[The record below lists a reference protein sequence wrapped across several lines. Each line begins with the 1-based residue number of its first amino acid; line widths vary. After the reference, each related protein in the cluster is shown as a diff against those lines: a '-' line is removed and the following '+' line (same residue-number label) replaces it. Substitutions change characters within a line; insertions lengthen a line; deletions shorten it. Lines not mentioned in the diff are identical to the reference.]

1 MYKRAGHIL
10 LSLKYLFSVKYV
22 EFILCT
28 RNEVMSMGTNSYDFE
43 LDKIKELIK
52 NRDARRVGLQLP
64 EGLKTVAID
73 IASEI
78 TKDTGAEVIISGSS
92 CYGACDVDEKLE
104 RIVDLLFHFGHSDT
118 FSFKKRKPVLKEKV
132 KRKVFFIELRSNVGI
147 KSVLEKAI
155 EELKGDCVG
164 LVATVQ
170 HVHALEEAKILLAH
184 AGKRTVI
191 GKSKNLKYDGQVL
204 GCDFSSVTVPCD
216 EILFLGSGSFHPIG
230 LALYEGKRVIA
241 ADPFTMQIN
250 IHEPDEQRKKR
261 YIAIGRALDAK
272 SVGILIGQKCG
283 QIKLNEATA
292 LRRKAVHK
300 GLDAYLIAMEEIT
313 EANLL
318 GFKVDAFVNTACP
331 RLAEDF
337 VQFKKPVISATEFE
351 VVLGERDWKD
361 LWQ

>member
-1 MYKRAGHIL
+1 
-10 LSLKYLFSVKYV
+10 
-22 EFILCT
+22 
-28 RNEVMSMGTNSYDFE
+28 MSMGTNSYDFE

-64 EGLKTVAID
+64 EGLKIVAID

-78 TKDTGAEVIISGSS
+78 TKDTGAEVILSGSS
-92 CYGACDVDEKLE
+92 CFGACDVDEKLE

-118 FSFKKRKPVLKEKV
+118 FSFKKRK
-132 KRKVFFIELRSNVGI
+132 VFFIELRSNVGI

-155 EELKGDCVG
+155 AELKGDCVG

-170 HVHALEEAKILLAH
+170 HVHALKEAKILLAH
-184 AGKRTVI
+184 AGKRAVI

-204 GCDFSSVTVPCD
+204 GCDFSSATVPCD

-241 ADPFTMQIN
+241 ADPFSMQIN
-250 IHEPDEQRKKR
+250 IHEPEEQRKKR

-272 SVGILIGQKCG
+272 SVGILIGLKCG
-283 QIKLNEATA
+283 QFNLNEATA
-292 LRRKAVHK
+292 ARLKAVHK
-300 GLDAYLIAMEEIT
+300 GLDAYLIAMEDIT

-331 RLAEDF
+331 RLSEDF
-337 VQFKKPVISATEFE
+337 VHFKKPVISATEFE
-351 VVLGERDWKD
+351 VVLGERDWED

>member
-1 MYKRAGHIL
+1 
-10 LSLKYLFSVKYV
+10 
-22 EFILCT
+22 
-28 RNEVMSMGTNSYDFE
+28 MSMGTNSYDFE
-43 LDKIKELIK
+43 LEKIKELIK

-64 EGLKTVAID
+64 EGLKTVAIE

-78 TKDTGAEVIISGSS
+78 TKDTGVEVIISGSS

-104 RIVDLLFHFGHSDT
+104 RIVDLLFHFGHTKMGD
-118 FSFKKRKPVLKEKV
+118 RKC
-132 KRKVFFIELRSNVGI
+132 FFIELRSNVGI

-155 EELKGDCVG
+155 AELKGDCVG

-170 HVHALEEAKILLAH
+170 HVHELKEAKILLAR
-184 AGKRTVI
+184 AGTRAVI
-191 GKSKNLKYDGQVL
+191 GKSKDLKYDGQVL
-204 GCDFSSVTVPCD
+204 GCDFSSAMVPCD

-230 LALYEGKRVIA
+230 LALYVGKRVIA
-241 ADPFTMQIN
+241 ADPFSMQIN

-261 YIAIGRALDAK
+261 YIAIERAQDAN
-272 SVGILIGQKCG
+272 SFGILIGLKCG
-283 QIKLNEATA
+283 QINLNEATV
-292 LRRKAVHK
+292 LKQKAVDK

-337 VQFKKPVISATEFE
+337 VHFKKPVISAAEFE
-351 VVLGERDWKD
+351 VLLGERAWED